1 MPRLYLYICLS
12 IYLFNYLS
20 IYLHI
25 SLLFTYGCRVESMIP
40 NVVLLVEVDEFLVV
54 YKYII
59 SILRYRVN
67 IYQVIQ
73 VRGHWL
79 IDWFGYSLINRLNSW
94 QEIYFSKKITELVDF
109 SKERIYCSGQAGT
122 SLGSQASTSTS
133 TSTVQYS

>member
-1 MPRLYLYICLS
+1 MFFSNVKARKRLKKSLKAKCPVCIYLS
-12 IYLFNYLS
+12 VYLFNYLS

-73 VRGHWL
+73 VRGH
-79 IDWFGYSLINRLNSW
+79 
-94 QEIYFSKKITELVDF
+94 
-109 SKERIYCSGQAGT
+109 
-122 SLGSQASTSTS
+122 
-133 TSTVQYS
+133 